1 MKKRI
6 AIITFILFTL
16 FVNSQSM
23 YFPPNSGTTWESTT
37 PESLNICQRKID
49 SLYNFLDSNNS
60 KAFIL
65 LKDGKIVLE
74 KYFGTHTAT
83 SNWYWASAGKTIT
96 SLMVGIAQQEQLL
109 NINDLTSEYLGK
121 GWTNASVA
129 QEDLITIK
137 NQLSMTSGLDDAVSD
152 PYCTSSS
159 CLLFKA
165 NAGSRWAYHNGP
177 YTLLDQVIENATG
190 LSYNNYVT
198 AKLKTKTGMTGAFVQ
213 TGSNNVFYSNARSMA
228 RFGLLI
234 LNQGN
239 WNGDQVITDSN
250 YFYQMTHPSQNIN
263 KSYGYLWW
271 LNGYESYMVPQT
283 QFVFNGMLAPNA
295 PTDMICALGKNGQFI
310 NVVPSQNLVWLRMG
324 DSPNGDEVPFELND
338 KIWTYINAFNCNA
351 LSTAKLN
358 SSSNHFLILPNPAND
373 SITLRSDHKLG
384 NIAIF
389 NLNGQKVYAAE
400 EINNEALINVSLLTK
415 GVYIVKVTNDKNV
428 FTSKFVKQ

>member
-1 MKKRI
+1 
-6 AIITFILFTL
+6 
-16 FVNSQSM
+16 M
-23 YFPPNSGTTWESTT
+23 YFPPNSGTTWETT
-37 PESLNICQRKID
+37 APESFNICQRKID
-49 SLYNFLDSNNS
+49 SLYNFLDSNNTKS
-60 KAFIL
+60 FIL

-74 KYFGTHTAT
+74 KYFGTHTQS

-96 SLMVGIAQQEQLL
+96 ALMVGIAQQEQLL
-109 NINDLTSEYLGK
+109 NINDLTSKFLGK
-121 GWTNASVA
+121 NWTNATIA

-190 LSYNNYVT
+190 SSYNNYVT
-198 AKLKTKTGMTGAFVQ
+198 AKLKTKTGMTGAFIQ

-239 WNGDQVITDSN
+239 WNGNQVITDSN
-250 YFYQMTHPSQNIN
+250 YFYQMTHPSQSIN

-283 QFVFNGMLAPNA
+283 QFVFNGMLAPHA
-295 PTDMICALGKNGQFI
+295 PADMICALGKNGQFI

-324 DSPNGDEVPFELND
+324 DAPNNDEVPFELND
-338 KIWTYINAFNCNA
+338 KIWTYINDFNCNS
-351 LSTAKLN
+351 LNTQDFN
-358 SSSNHFLILPNPAND
+358 SSLNQILITPNPAND
-373 SITLRSDHKLG
+373 SVILRSEYVLG

-389 NLNGQKVYAAE
+389 NNNGQVVYSDKVAK
-400 EINNEALINVSLLTK
+400 NEAFINVAALSK
-415 GVYIVKVTNDKNV
+415 GVYIVKVTNDENV
-428 FTSKFVKQ
+428 FTTKFVKQ